1 MLKYFGLHPSPTANP
16 QQGLEKNENTQVF
29 SLITM
34 PKLKLNVFYVFM
46 CIKDRINFFTIADV
60 LHA

>member
-1 MLKYFGLHPSPTANP
+1 MLKYFGLHTSPTANP